1 MVRRLRRLGFTIP
14 RQKETS
20 FMSLFCSQRTKTFP
34 RYHLC
39 SPMYTACKI
48 QSHPDTHLT
57 LSSEATF
64 RKRCLS
70 GLSATALTLCKVLSF
85 PTPLHRHSMK
95 FITLIF
101 YRVFAEKSRVSGNS
115 AERNYE
121 LYVPLVPYSRYSMV
135 HSLSYHRNP
144 RRPIVIH
151 RFTGFP
157 PAAVSSTTLR
167 LGSKS

>member
-1 MVRRLRRLGFTIP
+1 MIRQTSVNKKSPLRAYSAHKGRKHFRGTTFVP
-14 RQKETS
+14 RCTLHIKCRPIRA
-20 FMSLFCSQRTKTFP
+20 LII
-34 RYHLC
+34 L
-39 SPMYTACKI
+39 
-48 QSHPDTHLT
+48 

-115 AERNYE
+115 AERNYV
-121 LYVPLVPYSRYSMV
+121 LYVPLVPYSGYSMV

-144 RRPIVIH
+144 RRPMVIH

-157 PAAVSSTTLR
+157 PAEVSSTTLR